1 MINGLGVLGWG
12 VGGIEAEAA
21 MLGQPVSM
29 LIPQV
34 VGFKLHGK
42 LREGATA
49 TDLVLTVTQMLR
61 KKGVVGKFVEFFG
74 AGLRA
79 LPLADRATIANMAP
93 EYGATCGIFPVDD
106 ETLRYLRLTG
116 RGRGDRSQLVEAYA
130 QGAGAVPR
138 RERRPRPTTPTT
150 LELDLG
156 SVEPSLAGP
165 KRPQD
170 RVACCRTQA
179 SRSTT
184 ALPSAGEAEEEGRGA
199 GAGSTAA
206 PTSATRP
213 TAPAAPSVQ
222 ARLGRHRRHHQLH
235 QHVEPVGDARRRPA
249 REEGGR
255 GGPDDASRG

>member
-93 EYGATCGIFPVDD
+93 EYGATCGFFPVDE
-106 ETLRYLRLTG
+106 ETLRYLRFTGPQRRAGRAG
-116 RGRGDRSQLVEAYA
+116 RGVRE
-130 QGAGAVPR
+130 GARAVPR
-138 RERRPRPTTPTT
+138 PATRRRPTYTDT
-150 LELDLG
+150 LELDLAT
-156 SVEPSLAGP
+156 VEPSLAGP

-170 RVACCRTQA
+170 RVAC
-179 SRSTT
+179 S
-184 ALPSAGEAEEEGRGA
+184 
-199 GAGSTAA
+199 
-206 PTSATRP
+206 
-213 TAPAAPSVQ
+213 
-222 ARLGRHRRHHQLH
+222 
-235 QHVEPVGDARRRPA
+235 RRRSP
-249 REEGGR
+249 
-255 GGPDDASRG
+255 SRRRCRR